1 MLRFKSNCNVMLV
14 DPNALVEVICD
25 SPEICANCVSSGVAT
40 EEAMVSGLAPGK
52 DAETEMV
59 GKSTCGSGATGNSGK
74 TTRPTRKIPPISSEV
89 AIGLRTNGSEMLMRL
104 SAPRRYRA
112 HARPLAAG
120 IDCSSRHAHS
130 RPCLF

>member
-40 EEAMVSGLAPGK
+40 DEAMVSGLAPGK
-52 DAETEMV
+52 FADTEMV

-74 TTRPTRKIPPISSEV
+74 TTRPTRKIPPINSEV
-89 AIGLRTNGSEMLMRL
+89 AIGLRTNGSEMLMMPWTL
-104 SAPRRYRA
+104 LRYRA
-112 HARPLAAG
+112 RVPRLAGG
-120 IDCSSRHAHS
+120 IDCWSRHAHS
-130 RPCLF
+130 GRCPS

>member
-40 EEAMVSGLAPGK
+40 EEAMVSGLAPGN

-59 GKSTCGSGATGNSGK
+59 GKSTCGNGATGNSGK
-74 TTRPTRKIPPISSEV
+74 TTRPTRKIPPINSEV
-89 AIGLRTNGSEMLMRL
+89 AIGLRTNGAEMLMTL
-104 SAPRRYRA
+104 SGPWRYRA
-112 HARPLAAG
+112 RARRLAAG
-120 IDCSSRHAHS
+120 TGCWSR
-130 RPCLF
+130 R